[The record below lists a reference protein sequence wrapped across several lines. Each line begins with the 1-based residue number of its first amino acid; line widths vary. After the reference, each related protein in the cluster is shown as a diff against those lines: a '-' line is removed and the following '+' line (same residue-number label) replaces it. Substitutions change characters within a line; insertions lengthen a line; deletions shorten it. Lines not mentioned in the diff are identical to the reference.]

1 MLRQVNVSG
10 LLLFL
15 VSLGILSLVVMY
27 FFILPREFFFTEV
40 IRAERIPSILL
51 EGAEVSRVAEK
62 GKEWALKAERIEKKD
77 GEIWLFSVSGTFF
90 DDGTPLYEVS
100 AQKGKI
106 LLEESSVWLSQVRLV
121 HTISRENIL
130 GEDLFWLGDKKEF
143 VMQKVSFVG
152 REMEAEG
159 KELIYNVAQRKA
171 YFRGDVVLRLR
182 MGGR

>member
-1 MLRQVNVSG
+1 MLRQVDVSG

-15 VSLGILSLVVMY
+15 ISLGILSLVVMY
-27 FFILPREFFFTEV
+27 FFVLPQEFFFPEEM
-40 IRAERIPSILL
+40 RAEKVPSVLL

-62 GKEWALKAERIEKKD
+62 GKEWTLRAERIEKKD

-90 DDGTPLYEVS
+90 ADGAPLYEVS
-100 AQKGKI
+100 ARRGRI
-106 LLEESSVWLSQVRLV
+106 VLEESSVWLSQVRLV
-121 HTISRENIL
+121 HMISRENIL

-143 VMQKVSFVG
+143 VMQKVFFVG

-159 KELIYNVAQRKA
+159 KELVYNVAQRKA
-171 YFRGDVVLRLR
+171 YFKGDVVLRLR